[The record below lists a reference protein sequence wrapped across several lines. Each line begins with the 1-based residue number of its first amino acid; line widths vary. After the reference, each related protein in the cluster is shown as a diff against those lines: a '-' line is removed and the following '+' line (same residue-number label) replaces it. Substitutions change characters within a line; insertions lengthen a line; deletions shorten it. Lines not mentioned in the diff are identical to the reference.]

1 MPNVDSRF
9 GLVPTRYAS
18 GAPYNGAYNAYYIPS
33 SDSTA
38 MFIGDP
44 VTLTGTATDDGIP
57 HVIKSTV
64 GSGNLIL
71 GAIVGFEPNPNALE
85 TNYRTASTNR
95 VVYVADDP
103 NLVFKIQGEGTLAKT
118 SIGLNAV
125 LIYTHSGD
133 TITGKSGAE
142 LDCGTTTAPA
152 TTAAFQLKIL
162 RLHPL
167 QDNEFAT
174 ANPIVE
180 VKINNHQL
188 ANITAGV

>member
-1 MPNVDSRF
+1 MPNVDNRF

-18 GAPYNGAYNAYYIPS
+18 GAPYNGAYNTYFIPS
-33 SDSTA
+33 TDSTA
-38 MFIGDP
+38 MFCGDP
-44 VTLTGTATDDGIP
+44 VTLTGTATDDGVP
-57 HVIKSTV
+57 HVVKSTV
-64 GSGNLIL
+64 GTGNVIL
-71 GAIVGFEPNPNALE
+71 GAIVGFEPDPNALS
-85 TNYRTASTNR
+85 TNYRLASTNR

-103 NLVFKIQGEGTLAKT
+103 NLQFKIQGEGTLAKT

-125 LIYTHSGD
+125 LIYTHTGN
-133 TITGKSGAE
+133 TITGASGAE

-162 RLHPL
+162 RLHNLPE
-167 QDNEFAT
+167 NEFAT